1 MPHRLGNADNL
12 IKNCISTVLNVL
24 LLPVSWTFLEGFD
37 DQGRGKGNSLSLA
50 LSVLYWSVSLSFSD
64 PSNHQLFGNIIN
76 QTFLKT
82 DPGTDIG
89 SRGSNVSSCV
99 QISSPYKDISQTGL
113 GPTITASASF

>member
-1 MPHRLGNADNL
+1 MPHRLGDADNL
-12 IKNCISTVLNVL
+12 IKNCISTVLIVL

-37 DQGRGKGNSLSLA
+37 DQGKGKGNFLSLA
-50 LSVLYWSVSLSFSD
+50 LSVPYWSVSLSFSD
-64 PSNHQLFGNIIN
+64 PSNHQLLGNIIN
-76 QTFLKT
+76 QTFFKT

-89 SRGSNVSSCV
+89 SLGSNVSSRV